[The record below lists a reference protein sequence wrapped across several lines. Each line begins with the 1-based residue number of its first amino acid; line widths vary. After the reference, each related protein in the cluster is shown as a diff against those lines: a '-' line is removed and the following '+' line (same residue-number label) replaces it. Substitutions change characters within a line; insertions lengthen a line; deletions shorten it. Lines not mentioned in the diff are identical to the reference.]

1 MFRKTNSIY
10 LAILLAVAA
19 LGLACD
25 GGQTDEANKLVNEGN
40 AIITKN
46 NEATAKRS
54 SLVTELLGEN
64 MTKAED
70 LEKYKADNKAK
81 FDELSKTIETTE
93 KGFNDA
99 AAKFEAAAKL
109 KVDDKFKEYL
119 NVTVQEF
126 KKRAEIEKSAGT
138 FVKAFLAEKDTEKV
152 DALVGDYNT
161 KSAAMKKEA
170 DDLTAKS
177 DKIMKDNPTVFN
189 TK

>member
-1 MFRKTNSIY
+1 MFRKTNNIC
-10 LAILLAVAA
+10 LAILLGIAA
-19 LGLACD
+19 LGFAC

-40 AIITKN
+40 AIIAKN
-46 NEATAKRS
+46 NEVTAKKS
-54 SLVTELLGEN
+54 SMITELLGEN

-81 FDELSKTIETTE
+81 FDELGKTIESAE

-109 KVDDKFKEYL
+109 NVDEKFKEYL

-126 KKRAEIEKSAGT
+126 KKRAEIEKNTGT
-138 FVKAFLAEKDTEKV
+138 FLKAFLAEKDAEKA

-161 KSAAMKKEA
+161 KSASMKKEA
-170 DDLTAKS
+170 DDLTAKA
-177 DKIMKDNPTVFN
+177 DKIMKDNPSVFN